1 MIQNEKARR
10 NYRRDDQKEGCYK
23 MNDTELRKTIGSR
36 AKARRKELGLT
47 MDYLAEKLDV
57 NKSTIMRYEKGTID
71 NTKRLVVEGLA
82 NALHVTPEYLR
93 GETDEYNTEITDRRL
108 LQVRDLM
115 EKVLGAIPLGIASSD
130 NEFAENMLLV
140 MLAEYLEFA
149 DSFTKACHRFDFDGN
164 KENEEFAKMIG
175 ESLEDFS
182 SMLFQREIMHT
193 VSTLYDVSETLRSY
207 VKDPQAAQGHMRAIL
222 KLYNL

>member
-1 MIQNEKARR
+1 
-10 NYRRDDQKEGCYK
+10 
-23 MNDTELRKTIGSR
+23 MNDIELRKTIGSR

-93 GETDEYNTEITDRRL
+93 G
-108 LQVRDLM
+108 
-115 EKVLGAIPLGIASSD
+115 VLGVIPLGIASSD

-182 SMLFQREIMHT
+182 TMLFQREIMHT

-207 VKDPQAAQGHMRAIL
+207 VQDPQAAQNHMRAIL

>member
-1 MIQNEKARR
+1 
-10 NYRRDDQKEGCYK
+10 
-23 MNDTELRKTIGSR
+23 MNDTELRRTIGSR

-71 NTKRLVVEGLA
+71 NTKRLVIEGLA

-93 GETDEYNTEITDRRL
+93 GETDEYNTEITDKRSL
-108 LQVRDLM
+108 LIRDLM
-115 EKVLGAIPLGIASSD
+115 EKIQGTVPLGIASSD

-140 MLAEYLEFA
+140 VLAEYLEFA

-164 KENEEFAKMIG
+164 KENETFAKLMG

-182 SMLFQREIMHT
+182 SMMFQREIMHT
-193 VSTLYDVSETLRSY
+193 VNTFYDISETLRNY
-207 VKDPQAAQGHMRAIL
+207 VKDPVASQNHMKAIL
-222 KLYNL
+222 KLYNI

>member
-1 MIQNEKARR
+1 MT
-10 NYRRDDQKEGCYK
+10 
-23 MNDTELRKTIGSR
+23 DTELRRTIGSR

-47 MDYLAEKLDV
+47 MDYMAEKLDV

-108 LQVRDLM
+108 LQIRDLM
-115 EKVLGAIPLGIASSD
+115 EKVQGAIPLGIASSD

-140 MLAEYLEFA
+140 LLAEYLEFA
-149 DSFTKACHRFDFDGN
+149 ESFTKACHRFDFDQN
-164 KENEEFAKMIG
+164 KENAKFAELMG

-182 SMLFQREIMHT
+182 IMLFQQEIMHT
-193 VSTLYDVSETLRSY
+193 VSTLYDLSETLRSY
-207 VKDPQAAQGHMRAIL
+207 VRDPQAAQGHMKAIL